1 MDKRSLQHDLK
12 IEGSLEE
19 ELLAAC
25 EFALTWFEDWAKH
38 ADHEHDFGG
47 EHRVMQRLRLA
58 LREVYLRDE
67 L

>member
-1 MDKRSLQHDLK
+1 LSNTRLAQDLR
-12 IEGSLEE
+12 IDYPLEE
-19 ELLAAC
+19 ELIGAVEYTL
-25 EFALTWFEDWAKH
+25 LWFEDWSKH

-47 EHRVMQRLRLA
+47 EHQVMQRLRLA